1 MLYYFGQHIFL
12 LLLPV
17 GFEDEDMFFISGVST
32 FTQTIM

>member
-17 GFEDEDMFFISGVST
+17 GFEDEDMFFIYDVST
-32 FTQTIM
+32 FTQTIR